1 MRKVLFVCH
10 GNICRSPLGE
20 YVLKDMVRKAGLEEQ
35 FRIASVGVSSEEAG
49 NPVYPPV
56 RRLLNAQGI
65 PCDGHHARKITARD
79 VQEYDHIY
87 YMDSSNLRY
96 LQRMFPGETKFRPF
110 LERDV
115 ADPWY
120 TGEFSQT
127 WQDIV
132 EGCERILEE
141 LG

>member
-1 MRKVLFVCH
+1 MARLRYFPAIFYSKRGFTLAGNYVIMPPKGRRRGFCPDLQMKRGFSMRKVLFVCH

-65 PCDGHHARKITARD
+65 P
-79 VQEYDHIY
+79 
-87 YMDSSNLRY
+87 
-96 LQRMFPGETKFRPF
+96 
-110 LERDV
+110 
-115 ADPWY
+115 
-120 TGEFSQT
+120 
-127 WQDIV
+127 
-132 EGCERILEE
+132 
-141 LG
+141 